1 MALTFDV
8 HNQVRYRDSIKN
20 LAGELTKSM
29 LEQYVEKDNQQ
40 GEVIFLDSFVADDE
54 ATSGLVTGLDA
65 NYRKGYE
72 QGTANHANF
81 MLTQTPHMEI
91 ARTRTQLVPILNEA
105 GHTFRSIDKALANQT
120 EDSKVLI
127 SLTGRMAKRK
137 ERILLDALFAFQ
149 ASRGKNEGVAAPVD
163 FPGTQEITVA
173 SGELDKDVCNDI
185 KTKFEDNYIGA
196 VGEDEELMMLISP
209 QQKNFLIA
217 NSGGVLHSKDF
228 ISSNGHFEGGT
239 LPDVYGVHMIVH
251 PELKVGRGY
260 EVDGDGNG
268 TWSGG
273 RAVAFTK
280 KWGCL
285 NQFEGLSSVI
295 APDIGERNQL
305 KLYMSEMI
313 NAAREDDKRV
323 VHIQFGSQA

>member
-1 MALTFDV
+1 
-8 HNQVRYRDSIKN
+8 
-20 LAGELTKSM
+20 M
-29 LEQYVEKDNQQ
+29 LDQYIEKDNQQ

-91 ARTRTQLVPILNEA
+91 SRFRTQLVPILNEA
-105 GHTFRSIDKALANQT
+105 GHTFRSLDKALANQT

-127 SLTGRMAKRK
+127 SLTGRMAKKK
-137 ERILLDALFAFQ
+137 ERIILDALFAFQ
-149 ASRGKNEGVAAPVD
+149 VSRGKTEGVAVPVD
-163 FPGTQEITVA
+163 FPTAQEITV
-173 SGELDKDVCNDI
+173 SGGELDKDVCNDI
-185 KTKFEDNYIGA
+185 KTKFEENYIGS
-196 VGEDEELMMLISP
+196 VGEDEDIMMLISP
-209 QQKNFLIA
+209 QQKNFLIS
-217 NSGGVLHSKDF
+217 NSGGVLHSSDF
-228 ISSNGHFEGGT
+228 IGANGHFQGGT

-251 PELKVGRGY
+251 PELTQGRGY

-285 NQFEGLSSVI
+285 NQFAGMTSAI
-295 APDIGERNQL
+295 APDIGERNQI
-305 KLYMSEMI
+305 KLYMSEML

>member
-1 MALTFDV
+1 MALTFDT
-8 HNQVRYRDSIKN
+8 HNQVRYRDSILH

-54 ATSGLVTGLDA
+54 ANSDLVTNLDP

-72 QGTANHANF
+72 QGSATHVNF

-91 ARTRTQLVPILNEA
+91 LRTRTQLVPILNEA
-105 GHTFRSIDKALANQT
+105 GHTFRSLDKALANQT

-127 SLTGRMAKRK
+127 SLTGRMAKKK
-137 ERILLDALFAFQ
+137 ERIILDALFAFQ

-163 FPGTQEITVA
+163 FPQTQEIPVTG
-173 SGELDKDVCNDI
+173 GELDKDVCNDI
-185 KTKFEDNYIGA
+185 KTKFEENYIGA
-196 VGEDEELMMLISP
+196 VGEDEAIMMLISP
-209 QQKNFLIA
+209 QQKNNLIA

-228 ISSNGHFEGGT
+228 ISSSGHFEGGT

-251 PELKVGRGY
+251 PELSIGRGY

-280 KWGCL
+280 QWGCL
-285 NQFEGLSSVI
+285 NQFEGLTSAIS
-295 APDIGERNQL
+295 PDIGERNQI
-305 KLYMSEMI
+305 KLYMS
-313 NAAREDDKRV
+313 
-323 VHIQFGSQA
+323 

>member
-1 MALTFDV
+1 MALTFDE
-8 HNQVRYRDSIKN
+8 HNKVRYRNSI
-20 LAGELTKSM
+20 LHLSGELRKSM

-40 GEVIFLDSFVADDE
+40 GEIIFLDSVVADDE
-54 ATSGLVTGLDA
+54 ANSGLVTGLDA

-72 QGTANHANF
+72 QGTANHVNF

-91 ARTRTQLVPILNEA
+91 ARTRTQLFPILNDI
-105 GHTFRSIDKALANQT
+105 GHTFRSLDKALANQN
-120 EDSKVLI
+120 ESSKVLI
-127 SLTGRMAKRK
+127 ELTGRMAKRK
-137 ERILLDALFAFQ
+137 ERIILDALFAFQ
-149 ASRGKNEGVAAPVD
+149 VTRGKDQVAAAPVD
-163 FPGTQEITVA
+163 FPAAQEINVT

-185 KTKFEDNYIGA
+185 KTKFEENYIGS
-196 VGEDEELMMLISP
+196 VGVDESIMMLISP

-228 ISSNGHFEGGT
+228 ISANGHFEGGT

-251 PELKVGRGY
+251 PELTQGRGY

-280 KWGCL
+280 KWGCF
-285 NQFEGLSSVI
+285 NQFEGLESNI
-295 APDIGERNQL
+295 DRDPGERFQM
-305 KLYMSEMI
+305 KLYISEMI

-323 VHIQFGSQA
+323 VHVQFGSQA